1 MNGLLAPFL
10 GYKVGIG
17 KVNISFVGGLT
28 GQLEPEAGLVLLL
41 LWPEL
46 DMYDICI
53 LYSIILI
60 QISARRKCMR
70 GRLQGSAGAGNRPPS
85 PFESSQWAVAGAWHQ
100 LIYNVISYDTYINHV
115 MRIFLMRKGMRGWSA
130 GAGLLLLNP
139 PLAVAGA
146 WLSN

>member
-1 MNGLLAPFL
+1 MILVTLGYTPFL
-10 GYKVGIG
+10 GYKEGIG
-17 KVNISFVGGLT
+17 KVYISCVGGLT

-70 GRLQGSAGAGNRPPS
+70 GRLQGSAGAG
-85 PFESSQWAVAGAWHQ
+85 
-100 LIYNVISYDTYINHV
+100 
-115 MRIFLMRKGMRGWSA
+115 
-130 GAGLLLLNP
+130 LLLL
-139 PLAVAGA
+139 L
-146 WLSN
+146 

>member
-70 GRLQGSAGAGNRPPS
+70 GRLQGSAGAGL
-85 PFESSQWAVAGAWHQ
+85 
-100 LIYNVISYDTYINHV
+100 LIL
-115 MRIFLMRKGMRGWSA
+115 F
-130 GAGLLLLNP
+130 
-139 PLAVAGA
+139 
-146 WLSN
+146 